1 MNAEANAL
9 FVQMRELEANYK
21 EVESFQQAQARG
33 ARRTTRF
40 ALIAVATMGLANLAL
55 AWTVVAMLPL
65 TKLVPVYLL
74 IRPDGTIDSSVSLS
88 SLPASQNEAVIR
100 AALWEYVRLREGY
113 AYDMARYN
121 YDVVSSMSAPTVKSA
136 YQSWFNYPNSASPQV
151 VVGRNGN
158 ITVAPVSVAMLGA
171 HVAQVRFA
179 RTVAMN
185 NEKPVTTNWTATL
198 AFDQVDTLRSKD
210 RLADPGGV
218 IITNYQSAQDSAP

>member
-1 MNAEANAL
+1 MAAESSSL

-21 EVESFQQAQARG
+21 EVESFQQKQAQTAK
-33 ARRTTRF
+33 RTTKL
-40 ALIAVATMGLANLAL
+40 ALLAAAIMGLANLGL
-55 AWTVVAMLPL
+55 AWTVASLLPL

-113 AYDMARYN
+113 AYDTAQYN
-121 YDVVSSMSAPTVKSA
+121 YDVVSGISAPSVKAA

-151 VVGRNGN
+151 VVGKNGN
-158 ITVAPVSVAMLGA
+158 ITIAPVSVAMLGP

-185 NEKPVTTNWTATL
+185 GSKPVTTNWTATL
-198 AFDQVDTLRSKD
+198 AFDQTETLRAKD
-210 RLADPGGV
+210 RLTNPGGLIV
-218 IITNYQSAQDSAP
+218 TNYQSAEDSVP

>member
-1 MNAEANAL
+1 MAIESNTL

-21 EVESFQQAQARG
+21 QVESFQQAQARR

-40 ALIAVATMGLANLAL
+40 ALIIAGIMGLANLGL
-55 AWTVVAMLPL
+55 AWSVASLLPL
-65 TKLVPVYLL
+65 SKLVPVYLL

-113 AYDMARYN
+113 AYDTAQYN
-121 YDVVSSMSAPTVKSA
+121 YDVVSAMSVPSVKTA

-151 VVGRNGN
+151 VIGKNGN
-158 ITVAPVSVAMLGA
+158 ITIAPVSVAMLSA

-179 RTVAMN
+179 RTVTMN
-185 NEKPVTTNWTATL
+185 GSKPVTKNWTATL
-198 AFDQVDTLRSKD
+198 AFDQVDALRAQD
-210 RLADPGGV
+210 RLTDPAGV
-218 IITNYQSAQDSAP
+218 IITNYQAAEDSAP

>member
-1 MNAEANAL
+1 MTAEPL

-21 EVESFQQAQARG
+21 QVESFQQAQART
-33 ARRTTRF
+33 AKRTTKL
-40 ALIAVATMGLANLAL
+40 ALIAAGVMALANLGL
-55 AWTVVAMLPL
+55 AWTVASLLPL

-113 AYDMARYN
+113 AYDTAQYN
-121 YDVVSSMSAPTVKSA
+121 YDVISGMSAPTVKTA

-151 VVGRNGN
+151 VVGKNGN
-158 ITVAPVSVAMLGA
+158 ITVAPVSVAMLSP

-179 RTVAMN
+179 RTLGMN
-185 NEKPVTTNWTATL
+185 GSKPVTTTWTATL
-198 AFDQVDTLRSKD
+198 AFDQVDTLRSRD
-210 RLADPGGV
+210 RLANPGGI
-218 IITNYQSAQDSAP
+218 IITNYQSAEDSAP

>member
-1 MNAEANAL
+1 MTAEPL

-21 EVESFQQAQARG
+21 AVESFQQARART
-33 ARRTTRF
+33 AKRTTKF
-40 ALIAVATMGLANLAL
+40 ALVAVGIMALANLGL
-55 AWTVVAMLPL
+55 AWTVASLLPL

-113 AYDMARYN
+113 AYDTAQYN
-121 YDVVSSMSAPTVKSA
+121 YDVISGMSAPSVKTA

-158 ITVAPVSVAMLGA
+158 VTIAPVSVAMLGP

-179 RTVAMN
+179 KTLAMN
-185 NEKPVTTNWTATL
+185 GSKPVTTNWTATL
-198 AFDQVDTLRSKD
+198 AFDQVDTLRPKD
-210 RLADPGGV
+210 RLANPGG
-218 IITNYQSAQDSAP
+218 IIVTNYQSAQDSAP